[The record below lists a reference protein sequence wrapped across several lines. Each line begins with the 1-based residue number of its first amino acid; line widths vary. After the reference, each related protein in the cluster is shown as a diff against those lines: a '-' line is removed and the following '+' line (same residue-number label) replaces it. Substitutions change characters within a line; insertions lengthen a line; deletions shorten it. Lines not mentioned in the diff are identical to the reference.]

1 MASIIND
8 ENKKRLMNEI
18 VATRTVLELLPIME
32 PTDPSF
38 RIAIGRC
45 PMRITT
51 LAIAAFVL
59 FVVSVPLYAGQ
70 TVTVQDELVEN
81 GIQLTCQHVKV

>member
-1 MASIIND
+1 
-8 ENKKRLMNEI
+8 
-18 VATRTVLELLPIME
+18 
-32 PTDPSF
+32 
-38 RIAIGRC
+38 
-45 PMRITT
+45 MRITT